1 MSVSHTETAKDPIIG
16 PKNQKLDVV
25 KTVEETGEKENKV
38 KRANKTKLKILD
50 KTKPNILFITTE
62 KYTLV

>member
-1 MSVSHTETAKDPIIG
+1 MPGSRTETAKDPIIG

-38 KRANKTKLKILD
+38 KMANKTEND
-50 KTKPNILFITTE
+50 ETKYFVYYN
-62 KYTLV
+62 